1 MKLHILSNEQGG
13 SFILE
18 GSERKI
24 MVLPSG
30 MIPDS
35 VNPDELTSLDAC
47 LIGSVQKRN
56 NLWKLQEAG
65 FLGVLILSRKLWEQ
79 SETPPAQV
87 VLLEEKKSWRND
99 RLLVRLGENGYN
111 DSLWFSVEIED
122 RQCFFSGR
130 LPESTPEIEQLR
142 FQEGDLAVLDQG
154 AAGNFLSRSR
164 FEKAL
169 IVPTGELIELGSKSR
184 IRWDNK
190 KPLEF

>member
-35 VNPDELTSLDAC
+35 ADPARFTSLDAC
-47 LIGSVQKRN
+47 LIGSVQRRN

-99 RLLVRLGENGYN
+99 RLQVRLQEN

-184 IRWDNK
+184 GRWDNK